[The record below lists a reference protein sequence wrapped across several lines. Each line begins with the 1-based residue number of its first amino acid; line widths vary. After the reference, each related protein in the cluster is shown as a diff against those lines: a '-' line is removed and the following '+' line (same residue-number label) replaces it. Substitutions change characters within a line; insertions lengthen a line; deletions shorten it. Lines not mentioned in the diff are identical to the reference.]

1 MLEGRRMPDRKSRK
15 ARARRK
21 RLRRAELVRALITL
35 AQVGSTIAAVIS
47 GCHH

>member
-1 MLEGRRMPDRKSRK
+1 MARKKSR
-15 ARARRK
+15 RARQ
-21 RLRRAELVRALITL
+21 RAELVRALITL

>member
-1 MLEGRRMPDRKSRK
+1 MPRGKSKKAK
-15 ARARRK
+15 ARF
-21 RLRRAELVRALITL
+21 RRAELVRALITL